1 MVLVITSVNLDYD
14 DKVKFIEKFGKD
26 ELSKFLRQ
34 QIHQRLEEEER
45 RKKGIGFVNN
55 PINVQFADQG
65 MIAGLDNYN
74 NARLDINL
82 INESLDKYIQ
92 YFKQNDELEQFSQI
106 SPKVS
111 NLHRLVMA
119 KYLTMQKRR

>member
-1 MVLVITSVNLDYD
+1 VNLDYD